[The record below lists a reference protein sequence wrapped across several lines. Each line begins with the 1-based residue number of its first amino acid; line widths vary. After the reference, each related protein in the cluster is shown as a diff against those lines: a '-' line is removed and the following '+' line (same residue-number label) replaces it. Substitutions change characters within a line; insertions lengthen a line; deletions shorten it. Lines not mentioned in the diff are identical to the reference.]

1 MRLFIGIKP
10 DKKALLVI
18 QGLIKKLQSQG
29 ITGNYTDVNNI
40 HMTLVFIGEV
50 TEEKMFKNIMDRI
63 NHPQFS
69 FRISKLKCF
78 KDMIILEIIKTK
90 ELEILQEKITIEMA
104 KQGYNIEKR
113 NFYPHITLVRKAKE
127 KIEIDMEINSE
138 VKSFEL
144 YLSQRIQGKINYSVI
159 HKRMLGCETC
169 E

>member
-29 ITGNYTDVNNI
+29 ITRNYTDVNNI

-90 ELEILQEKITIEMA
+90 ELEI
-104 KQGYNIEKR
+104 Y
-113 NFYPHITLVRKAKE
+113 RKK
-127 KIEIDMEINSE
+127 
-138 VKSFEL
+138 
-144 YLSQRIQGKINYSVI
+144 
-159 HKRMLGCETC
+159 
-169 E
+169 